1 MDSAGVTG
9 LINAWQ
15 GGDDAALEQLLPF
28 VYEELQHLARRQM
41 RGESAG
47 HTLQATALVNE
58 AFIRLAD
65 IKIDYADRSHFLA
78 MASRTMR
85 RVLVDYARRK
95 KSGKRGGNAVDLTL
109 DEQVV
114 GSPEQPLAVLELDL
128 ALTKLTEVDERLA
141 KTVELVFF
149 GGLSYDEAASALGV
163 SKTTVFDDLTLAKAW
178 LKNTMAD
185 MKPDHGG
192 DV

>member
-1 MDSAGVTG
+1 M
-9 LINAWQ
+9 
-15 GGDDAALEQLLPF
+15 PF